1 MVARDQLF
9 PNRYS
14 LTSGSL
20 SMEDPD
26 SQGDWGPHST
36 VFQQFFN
43 SFSRRPKADD
53 NLAPFGKSCPRQ
65 KRYLVRGVV
74 EYQYIRGPLRFLL
87 WMST

>member
-20 SMEDPD
+20 STEDPD
-26 SQGDWGPHST
+26 SQGDWGPI
-36 VFQQFFN
+36 QPFFN
-43 SFSRRPKADD
+43 RFSRRTKADD
-53 NLAPFGKSCPRQ
+53 NLAPFRKSWPRQ

-74 EYQYIRGPLRFLL
+74 ESQYIRGPLRFLL